1 MTHKGA
7 FDYSIGLRQEESWLC
22 LANEVPLC
30 TVNQNRIKAGNKL
43 LFRALFLFIY
53 LSFFFFNK
61 LYQQAFWRPDKT
73 GQEGAAPEAV
83 PTKGGRIGNG
93 QLISFP
99 PFSVLFSVR
108 EHLSCC
114 TSECF
119 SK

>member
-30 TVNQNRIKAGNKL
+30 TINQSRIKAGNEL
-43 LFRALFLFIY
+43 LFLA
-53 LSFFFFNK
+53 FFFFL
-61 LYQQAFWRPDKT
+61 LYQQALRRPDKT

-93 QLISFP
+93 QLICFFFP
-99 PFSVLFSVR
+99 SPFCF
-108 EHLSCC
+108 LS
-114 TSECF
+114 ENV
-119 SK
+119 